1 MSREHTCP
9 STFLGFRAHGRRR
22 RLNVCLEH
30 PRWHVWKDT
39 DQVEWVATAGTGGP
53 HYFDEGFPTHAEA
66 IQYATSRARAEALA
80 AVQSAEG
87 VTAR

>member
-1 MSREHTCP
+1 MSKHKCEGPLYACWDHARP
-9 STFLGFRAHGRRR
+9 
-22 RLNVCLEH
+22 V
-30 PRWHVWKDT
+30 VWKGR
-39 DQVEWVATAGTGGP
+39 VTGLWWAENVKPGD
-53 HYFDEGFPTHAEA
+53 HFPTHAEA